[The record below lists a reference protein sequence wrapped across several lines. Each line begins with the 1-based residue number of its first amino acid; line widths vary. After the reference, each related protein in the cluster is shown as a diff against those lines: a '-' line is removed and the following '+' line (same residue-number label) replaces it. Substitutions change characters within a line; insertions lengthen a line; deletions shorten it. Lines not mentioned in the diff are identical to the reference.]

1 MDETNMYLMNSWT
14 SPSDRNAKTCR
25 TAWLTERAAGNIS
38 VCVTNVKH
46 ARQSRGDLPMQKKNV

>member
-1 MDETNMYLMNSWT
+1 MDDTNMYLMNSWT
-14 SPSDRNAKTCR
+14 SPSARNAKACR

-46 ARQSRGDLPMQKKNV
+46 ARQSRGALPM